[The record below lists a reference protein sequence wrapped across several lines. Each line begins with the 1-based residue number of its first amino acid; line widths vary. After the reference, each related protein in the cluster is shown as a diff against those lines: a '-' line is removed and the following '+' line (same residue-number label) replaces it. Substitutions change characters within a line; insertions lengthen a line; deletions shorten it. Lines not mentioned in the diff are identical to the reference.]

1 MEVIESHLLKVFRKD
16 YEGRAYYK
24 VGISKKDQN
33 GNYINGYLDVRFK
46 KDVELEDRT
55 NIYIKKAWIDFY
67 LKDKKTIPYV
77 FINEFET
84 VDQTIDRIHKENET
98 TNPKEMTFTDKEL
111 SMFDNVEEDDLE
123 SQLPF

>member
-67 LKDKKTIPYV
+67 LKGKKKMPYI

-84 VDQTIDRIHKENET
+84 VHEAVENAKEEVKQESF
-98 TNPKEMTFTDKEL
+98 NPKEMTF
-111 SMFDNVEEDDLE
+111 DDDE
-123 SQLPF
+123 LPF

>member
-1 MEVIESHLLKVFRKD
+1 MEIIESHLLKVFRKD

-33 GNYINGYLDVRFK
+33 GNYVKGYLDVRFK

-84 VDQTIDRIHKENET
+84 VHEAVENAKEEVKKNKTDPYEEMGKQVAMEQYEID
-98 TNPKEMTFTDKEL
+98 D
-111 SMFDNVEEDDLE
+111 

>member
-1 MEVIESHLLKVFRKD
+1 MEVIESRLVKVYKRQ
-16 YEGRAYYK
+16 YEEKTYYSI
-24 VGISKKDQN
+24 GISKKDKD

-67 LKDKKTIPYV
+67 LKDKKTMPYI

-84 VDQTIDRIHKENET
+84 VHEAVENAKEEVKQET
-98 TNPKEMTFTDKEL
+98 FNPKEMTFD
-111 SMFDNVEEDDLE
+111 DEE
-123 SQLPF
+123 LPF